1 MNFTDAVRESIG
13 KFLEGK
19 MDLEELNKISE
30 SPVKYSPQFFD
41 KLEEQL
47 AEAEDLPEEDSDE
60 D

>member
-19 MDLEELNKISE
+19 MNLEELTKISE
-30 SPVKYSPQFFD
+30 GPVKYSPRFFD

-47 AEAEDLPEEDSDE
+47 AEADDLPEDSDE

>member
-19 MDLEELNKISE
+19 MNLEELKKISDG
-30 SPVKYSPQFFD
+30 PVKYFPQFFD
-41 KLEEQL
+41 RLEEQL
-47 AEAEDLPEEDSDE
+47 AEAEDLPEDSDE